1 MLSVKRDFQVL
12 RRVKVSLPVDI
23 IMALSIECELS
34 SEEFHSND
42 CENVEKNALKFEL
55 KPVLKAHCYQYK

>member
-1 MLSVKRDFQVL
+1 
-12 RRVKVSLPVDI
+12 
-23 IMALSIECELS
+23 MALSIERELS